1 MIQIKI
7 CSFKISALSQTQTQ
21 NSTFPQM
28 KIHIFNVYRTKIFIQ
43 ISLFFL
49 FIFTIFSLYSYSSV
63 GKDDFVHQRNGPQ
76 VDEKST
82 GKYGISELE
91 LESELELDLDARF
104 MNALLAGTV
113 EGEGPNTN
121 ANPENMQNYLIESWI
136 SILQGQEQDEMIKQG
151 GGQSGI
157 IPIIPKIIY
166 TYWAQ
171 GLENVPSLTK
181 RCLIS
186 WQKQNPSYT
195 IILLTRSNTPLL
207 LQALN
212 MSLPPL
218 FSSIRAQWQAD
229 WIRLAFLKARGGIWM
244 DSSIFALQSLDK
256 LVQDVQNQGKQG
268 FMYYLGDWSWP
279 SVGVEYSENW
289 FILSSRGNPS
299 IKAWFSEFDYCF
311 TVHGM
316 RDSYLS
322 ELKEKYGEWAYKNLV
337 QGNPMPS
344 YLKQH
349 MAWQKIVQVDG
360 MPVFAGRE
368 ATRMESGGPLAV
380 SALVGMREELFV
392 WILMMKPWPLVT
404 MTTTTDKE
412 EIMEKKK
419 GLDGRLE
426 MLKLRNFD
434 RKWIGVYRA
443 SVENDGSSCRFFCLG
458 RVWRMVGAAFWN
470 GGDLGWFI
478 NHSARV
484 LLYGIF
490 GLGSESRVQS
500 DSVYC
505 LYIEPEWNACR

>member
-1 MIQIKI
+1 
-7 CSFKISALSQTQTQ
+7 
-21 NSTFPQM
+21 M
-28 KIHIFNVYRTKIFIQ
+28 KIHLFNGYRTKICIQ
-43 ISLFFL
+43 ISLLFL
-49 FIFTIFSLYSYSSV
+49 FIFTIFSLYSAV
-63 GKDDFVHQRNGPQ
+63 QDDFEQQRIGPQ
-76 VDEKST
+76 DGESRRKDGV
-82 GKYGISELE
+82 SELDS
-91 LESELELDLDARF
+91 ESELNARF
-104 MNALLAGTV
+104 MNALLAGV
-113 EGEGPNTN
+113 EGTN
-121 ANPENMQNYLIESWI
+121 ANVDAKNVFSLETETERENIQNFLIESWI
-136 SILQGQEQDEMIKQG
+136 SVLQHRRPEEDQEQDEIKQG
-151 GGQSGI
+151 GQSGS

-171 GLENVPSLTK
+171 GLEKLPSLTK

-186 WQKQNPSYT
+186 WQKQNPTYT
-195 IILLTRSNTPLL
+195 IILLTRANTPLL

-218 FSSIRAQWQAD
+218 FASIRAQWQAD

-256 LVQDVQNQGKQG
+256 IVQDVQNQGKQG

-289 FILSSRGNPS
+289 FIVSSRANPS
-299 IKAWFSEFDYCF
+299 ITAWFTEFDYCF

-316 RDSYLS
+316 RDSYLV
-322 ELKEKYGEWAYKNLV
+322 ELKKKHGEWAYKDLV

-368 ATRMESGGPLAV
+368 ATSVDSGGPLAV

-392 WILMMKPWPLVT
+392 WVLMMKPWPPVW
-404 MTTTTDKE
+404 DVEGSVAADRE
-412 EIMEKKK
+412 EIIEKRKR
-419 GLDGRLE
+419 LDGELE

-434 RKWIGVYRA
+434 RKWMGVYRA
-443 SVENDGSSCRFFCLG
+443 SVEKDGSSCRFFCLR
-458 RVWRMVGAAFWN
+458 RVWRMLGAAFWN
-470 GGDLGWFI
+470 GGDYGWFI

-505 LYIEPEWNACR
+505 LYIEPEWNACRRRAQ